1 MTASRH
7 YRGGAAKIPKVLLVL
22 PLAAQDGIDKHAGI
36 VRFLHEH
43 DVKWDI
49 RLDRM
54 SKSRDNKKCYL
65 LSEFDGVIADDPPSP
80 RLSVAFSRL
89 KAPLVAIDWRDL
101 SVLRIKRKCVCVGS
115 DSQPIGRLAA
125 KAILDSFRYSSY
137 AYLPVIGTADWSDMR
152 GEAFARELAKHRIQV
167 HTLNPSASL
176 VQQIRKLPMPIALF
190 AANDV
195 TAEEFLRQ
203 SSAAGILVPQDV
215 SVIGVDNELRTC
227 LYTHPPLASIQ
238 PDFEQAGYLSA
249 MSLHAM
255 LNGKSVRR
263 RIKYPTKGIV
273 RRTSLG
279 APGTSG
285 RLVQRVNELIKNT
298 PVGEFGSITSMA
310 NQLGISRRLLDRAYR
325 QIEGRSVLD
334 AVHERRLEEVCRLLT
349 QSELSVL
356 DICESCFPGSGTYP
370 LRLFKRCFGMTMK
383 DYRAKKV

>member
-1 MTASRH
+1 MPEEKT
-7 YRGGAAKIPKVLLVL
+7 KKVLLVL

-36 VRFLHEH
+36 VRFMHEH

-54 SKSRDNKKCYL
+54 SKSRDNQKCYV
-65 LSEFDGVIADDPPSP
+65 LSEFDGIIADDPPSP
-80 RLSVAFSRL
+80 RISSAFSRL
-89 KAPLVAIDWRDL
+89 KTPLVAIDWRDL
-101 SVLRIKRKCVCVGS
+101 SPLRNKRRCVCIGS
-115 DSQPIGRLAA
+115 DSQSIGRLAA
-125 KAILDSFRYSSY
+125 QAILDSFRYASY
-137 AYLPVIGTADWSDMR
+137 AYLPVSGTADWSDQR
-152 GEAFARELAKHRIQV
+152 GEAFSRELALHGIQV
-167 HTLNPSASL
+167 NTLNPSSSL
-176 VQQIRKLPMPIALF
+176 VQQIQKLPRPIALF

-203 SSAAGILVPQDV
+203 SSAAGILIPQDV
-215 SVIGVDNELRTC
+215 SVIGVDNEQYVC

-255 LNGKSVRR
+255 LNGKVSRR
-263 RIKYPTKGIV
+263 HIKYPTKGIA

-279 APGTSG
+279 VPGTSG

-334 AVHERRLEEVCRLLT
+334 AVHERRLEEVCRLLS

-370 LRLFKRCFGMTMK
+370 LRLFKRRFGMTMK
-383 DYRAKKV
+383 AYRSKKT